1 MCGGPGII
9 CMGAPIGGLMPPKG
23 NRSAQL
29 YIKSHISAF
38 KTQLDLEVLRSYSLI
53 RGVEIIVFVTI
64 IIYIIKLLP
73 SHFFVFEER
82 WKIYIVSINAIYF

>member
-29 YIKSHISAF
+29 YMKSHISAF
-38 KTQLDLEVLRSYSLI
+38 ENSFGI
-53 RGVEIIVFVTI
+53 RFEIIFLNPCFQRKVKQ
-64 IIYIIKLLP
+64 IYIA
-73 SHFFVFEER
+73 SVN
-82 WKIYIVSINAIYF
+82 VIYF